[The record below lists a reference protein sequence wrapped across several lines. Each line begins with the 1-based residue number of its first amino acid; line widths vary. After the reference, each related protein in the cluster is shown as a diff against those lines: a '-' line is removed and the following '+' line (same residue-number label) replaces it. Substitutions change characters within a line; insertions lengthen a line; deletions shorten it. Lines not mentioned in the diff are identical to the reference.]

1 MGNFLGLFGQ
11 DLGGKMATVAQV
23 DLQKL
28 WDQVVSSVSTPQY
41 SAFLVRTKPL
51 GLLPGEDGSNLL
63 LSAPDLFTKD
73 VLETRLRGIL
83 TEELSNQ
90 LGEKVNI
97 AVTVTSDGKVESNE
111 VEVEPS
117 VVENFTEVKGGTGRN
132 STSLNNNESAQLNPR
147 YIFETFVIGA
157 SNRFAH
163 AAAVAVAEAPAKAY
177 NPLFI
182 YGESGLGK
190 THLLHAIGAYAKELY
205 GSTRVLSLIHI

>member
-1 MGNFLGLFGQ
+1 
-11 DLGGKMATVAQV
+11 MATLAQV

-73 VLETRLRGIL
+73 VLETRLRAIL

-90 LGEKVNI
+90 LGEKINI
-97 AVTVTSDGKVESNE
+97 AVTVTSDGKSESQ
-111 VEVEPS
+111 
-117 VVENFTEVKGGTGRN
+117 ENLQNDDQVFSDTQIEIKGGTGRN
-132 STSLNNNESAQLNPR
+132 STSLNSNESAQLNPR

-182 YGESGLGK
+182 YGDSGLGK
-190 THLLHAIGAYAKELY
+190 THLLHAIGA
-205 GSTRVLSLIHI
+205 